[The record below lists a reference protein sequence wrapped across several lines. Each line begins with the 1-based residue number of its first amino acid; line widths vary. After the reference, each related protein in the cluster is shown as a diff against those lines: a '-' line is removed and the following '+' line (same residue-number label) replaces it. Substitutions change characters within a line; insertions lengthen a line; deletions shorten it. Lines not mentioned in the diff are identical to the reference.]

1 MAMAS
6 ASMRRLQSPL
16 VQPRPTPPPSESIAA
31 AIRRLRAIGAIEDDG
46 PWLRDLPISF
56 GSHCTKGSEQEGHQ
70 RHGEGN
76 WEVTDTLRLRSIGH
90 VDLVELR
97 KQHRRPG

>member
-6 ASMRRLQSPL
+6 DSMRRLQSPL
-16 VQPRPTPPPSESIAA
+16 VEPRPTPPPSESIAA

-46 PWLRDLPISF
+46 SWLRIFQLVRIA
-56 GSHCTKGSEQEGHQ
+56 KK
-70 RHGEGN
+70 
-76 WEVTDTLRLRSIGH
+76 EVNRKDIRDMVREVAEKNLRWSIGH

>member
-16 VQPRPTPPPSESIAA
+16 VEPRPTPPPSESIAA

-56 GSHCTKGSEQEGHQ
+56 GSPCTK
-70 RHGEGN
+70 
-76 WEVTDTLRLRSIGH
+76 
-90 VDLVELR
+90 R
-97 KQHRRPG
+97 K

>member
-16 VQPRPTPPPSESIAA
+16 VEPRPTPPPSESIAA

-46 PWLRDLPISF
+46 PWLRDLPISLEESLWF
-56 GSHCTKGSEQEGHQ
+56 A
-70 RHGEGN
+70 
-76 WEVTDTLRLRSIGH
+76 
-90 VDLVELR
+90 LR
-97 KQHRRPG
+97 KRKRTGRTSKTW